1 MKTQICAGLHMLL
14 LLYVKRMLAVDTYRP
29 LRDINQEKWER
40 ELREAGSLDELLM
53 LTEYPDWKLWRC
65 RLKLKHFD
73 DATQPENRRST
84 RYAATSFSPQMLK
97 DIDEE
102 WQKTQCMPRETCVD
116 VAKELG
122 TNTAVFF
129 KPPCVSVFRCGG
141 CCNKE
146 GVTCRNSSMTYVN
159 KTILSVSLA
168 PFKSG
173 PEPVLVKVANH
184 TECKCQ
190 EHTMIRRHVREKH
203 RKNGYTT
210 SGKAED
216 IKRQCN
222 RGYIWDWIA
231 EQCVAYPSNKQEPPS
246 AISAEDCEIDSET
259 CECIPKIRTHRS
271 HHT

>member
-1 MKTQICAGLHMLL
+1 MKTQKCAGLHMLL
-14 LLYVKRMLAVDTYRP
+14 LLYVRLMLAVDAYRP
-29 LRDINQEKWER
+29 QRDINQERWEQ

-65 RLKLKHFD
+65 RLQLKHFEY
-73 DATQPENRRST
+73 ATPPENRRST
-84 RYAATSFSPQMLK
+84 RYAAASFSPEMLK
-97 DIDEE
+97 DIDDE

-146 GVTCRNSSMTYVN
+146 GVTCRNTSVTYVN

-168 PFKSG
+168 QYKTG
-173 PEPVLVKVANH
+173 PEPVLVKIANH
-184 TECKCQ
+184 TECMCQ
-190 EHTMIRRHVREKH
+190 EHSLIRRHVREKH
-203 RKNGYTT
+203 KKSCSPTRKP
-210 SGKAED
+210 ED
-216 IKRQCN
+216 KRLCN
-222 RGYIWDWIA
+222 KGLIWDWMA
-231 EQCVAYPSNKQEPPS
+231 ERCVTYPSSKQEPLS
-246 AISAEDCEIDSET
+246 TVSEEDCEIDVER
-259 CECIPKIRTHRS
+259 CECIPKVWTHRL